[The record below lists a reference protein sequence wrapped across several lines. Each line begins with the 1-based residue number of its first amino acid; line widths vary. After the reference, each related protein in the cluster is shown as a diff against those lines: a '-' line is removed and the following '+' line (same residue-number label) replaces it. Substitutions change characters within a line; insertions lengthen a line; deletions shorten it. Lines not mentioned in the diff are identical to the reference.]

1 MPLLPASNDERDKIA
16 NYAQMIY
23 DLTQQT
29 YPAPQEGVGALAQSL
44 AYVIRYVSKDSDQE
58 ARVLDQVIE
67 YLAERQVRALL
78 RATNETTP
86 PMGAPN

>member
-1 MPLLPASNDERDKIA
+1 MPLIPASPDERDKIA
-16 NYAQMIY
+16 NYTQTIY

-29 YPAPQEGVGALAQSL
+29 YAAPDEGVGALAQSL
-44 AYVIRYVSKDSDQE
+44 AYVIRYVSKDADQE
-58 ARVLDQVIE
+58 ARVLDEVIE

-78 RATNETTP
+78 RALDQTTP